1 MYYLIETKDQLNRF
15 FKDEDNECYLQFIT
29 NNDEVHP
36 KLQSLCALYIYSF
49 SKEKGFIINL
59 NHPEAFELNLP
70 LNYLKSYTNIFVKEK
85 TKALLHLPQL
95 PYTDIQSIYYLL
107 KNEPLDPLPKTAAHT
122 FYERKFGANNVNKII
137 PIAKH
142 YEALTQEF
150 TALNP
155 YIINY
160 KSEESNKWYNEI
172 LTPTLTKMV
181 SEGFKVNSNFKKY
194 FDINEKFSIKEDKIY
209 GWYNFCTTTGRP
221 TNNFN
226 KINFSALKHDSGE
239 RDSFEADNDILI
251 EMDYEGYHP
260 RIIAYLVGH
269 NINSKESVHTQL
281 AKMYFETEEIDSEMY
296 KKSKELT
303 FQQMYGGISKKYLKH
318 EYFNKTQKFIDAL
331 WDEFNER
338 GFVKTPIARRR
349 LLKGNYKNITPQK
362 LFNYYIQAFETEY
375 NITLLSRIFEF
386 LEDKKTKMVL
396 YVYDSMLFD
405 FSLEDGK
412 ETLQFLKKIIS
423 SDFPIKLKKGNTY
436 SSLKAP

>member
-15 FKDEDNECYLQFIT
+15 FKDEGDECYLQFIT

-49 SKEKGFIINL
+49 NKEKGFIINL
-59 NHPEAFELNLP
+59 NHPEAFKLDLP

-95 PYTDIQSIYYLL
+95 PYTDIQSIFYLL
-107 KNEPLDPLPKTAAHT
+107 KNEPLDPLPKTAAHI

-137 PIAKH
+137 PLAKH

-150 TALNP
+150 TALHP

-160 KSEESNKWYNEI
+160 KSEDSNKWYNDI
-172 LTPTLTKMV
+172 LTPTLAKMV
-181 SEGFKVNSNFKKY
+181 SEGIKINGSFQKHFE
-194 FDINEKFSIKEDKIY
+194 INEKFSIKDDKIY

-239 RDSFEADNDILI
+239 RDAFEANNDVLV

-260 RIIAYLVGH
+260 RIIAYLISH
-269 NINSKESVHTQL
+269 FIDDKESVHTQL
-281 AKMYFETEEIDSEMY
+281 AKMYFETEEIDAEMY

-331 WDEFNER
+331 WDEFNEK
-338 GFVKTPIARRR
+338 GYVKTLIARRR

-375 NITLLSRIFEF
+375 NITLLSRIFKF
-386 LEDKKTKMVL
+386 LEDKKSKMVL

-412 ETLQFLKKIIS
+412 ETLQSLKKLIS
-423 SDFPIKLKKGNTY
+423 SDFPIKLKKGNIY
-436 SSLKAP
+436 SSLEAL

>member
-15 FKDEDNECYLQFIT
+15 FKDEGNECYLQFIT

-49 SKEKGFIINL
+49 SKEKGFVINL
-59 NHPEAFELNLP
+59 NHPEAFKLDLP
-70 LNYLKSYTNIFVKEK
+70 LDYLKSYRNIFVKEK
-85 TKALLHLPQL
+85 TKALLYLPQF
-95 PYTDIQSIYYLL
+95 PYTDIQSIFYLL
-107 KNEPLDPLPKTAAHT
+107 KNEPLDPLPKTAAHI

-137 PIAKH
+137 PLAKH

-150 TALNP
+150 TALHP

-160 KSEESNKWYNEI
+160 KSEDSNKWYNEI

-181 SEGFKVNSNFKKY
+181 SEGLKINHNFQKH
-194 FDINEKFSIKEDKIY
+194 FDIKESFSIKNNKIY

-260 RIIAYLVGH
+260 RIIAHLIGH
-269 NINSKESVHTQL
+269 HIDNKESVHTQL

-331 WDEFNER
+331 WDEFNEK
-338 GFVKTPIARRR
+338 GYVKTAIARRR

-375 NITLLSRIFEF
+375 NITLLSRIFKF
-386 LEDKKTKMVL
+386 LEGKKTKMVL

-412 ETLQFLKKIIS
+412 ETLQSLNKLVS
-423 SDFPIKLKKGNTY
+423 SDFPIKLKRGSTY
-436 SSLKAP
+436 SSLKAL

>member
-1 MYYLIETKDQLNRF
+1 MYYLIETQDQLERF
-15 FKDEDNECYLQFIT
+15 FNDEGNECYLQFIT
-29 NNDEVHP
+29 NNDGVHP

-59 NHPEAFELNLP
+59 NHPEAFELDLP

-85 TKALLHLPQL
+85 TKALLYLPQL
-95 PYTDIQSIYYLL
+95 PYTDIQSIFYLL
-107 KNEPLDPLPKTAAHT
+107 KNEPLDSLPKTAAHI
-122 FYERKFGANNVNKII
+122 FYERKFSSNNVNKII
-137 PIAKH
+137 PLAKH

-150 TALNP
+150 TALYP

-172 LTPTLTKMV
+172 LTPTLAKMA
-181 SEGFKVNSNFKKY
+181 SEGFKINKNFQKH

-260 RIIAYLVGH
+260 RIIAYLAGY
-269 NINSKESVHTQL
+269 NINDKESVHTQL
-281 AKMYFETEEIDSEMY
+281 AKMYFETEEIDAEMY

-318 EYFNKTQKFIDAL
+318 EYFNKTQKFIDNL
-331 WDEFNER
+331 WEEFNEK
-338 GFVKTPIARRR
+338 GYVKTLIARRR
-349 LLKGNYKNITPQK
+349 LLKDNYKNITPQK

-375 NITLLSRIFEF
+375 NITLLSRIFKF
-386 LEDKKTKMVL
+386 LEDKKSKMVL

-412 ETLQFLKKIIS
+412 ETLQSLKKLIS
-423 SDFPIKLKKGNTY
+423 SDFPIKIKKGNIY

>member
-1 MYYLIETKDQLNRF
+1 MYYLIETKNQLNRF
-15 FKDEDNECYLQFIT
+15 FKDEGNECYLQFIT

-36 KLQSLCALYIYSF
+36 KLQSICALYIYSF
-49 SKEKGFIINL
+49 SKEKGFIVNL
-59 NHPEAFELNLP
+59 NHPEAFELSLP
-70 LNYLKSYTNIFVKEK
+70 LDYLKSYTNIFVKEK
-85 TKALLHLPQL
+85 TKALLLLPQL

-137 PIAKH
+137 PITKH

-150 TALNP
+150 NALHP

-194 FDINEKFSIKEDKIY
+194 FDINEKFNIKEDKIY

-318 EYFNKTQKFIDAL
+318 EYFNKTQKFIDNL
-331 WDEFNER
+331 WGEFNEK
-338 GFVKTPIARRR
+338 GYVKTLIARRR

-375 NITLLSRIFEF
+375 NITLLSRIFKF
-386 LEDKKTKMVL
+386 LEGKKTKMVL

-412 ETLQFLKKIIS
+412 ETLQSLNKLVS
-423 SDFPIKLKKGNTY
+423 SDFPIKLKRGSTY
-436 SSLKAP
+436 SSLKAL

>member
-1 MYYLIETKDQLNRF
+1 MHYLIETEDQLKRF
-15 FKDEDNECYLQFIT
+15 FKDEGNECYLQFIT
-29 NNDEVHP
+29 NNDGVHP

-49 SKEKGFIINL
+49 SKEKGFIINI

-70 LNYLKSYTNIFVKEK
+70 LDYLKSYTNIFVKEK
-85 TKALLHLPQL
+85 IKALLHLPHL
-95 PYTDIQSIYYLL
+95 PYTDIQSIFYLL
-107 KNEPLDPLPKTAAHT
+107 KNEPLPPLPKTGAHT

-155 YIINY
+155 YVSNY

-172 LTPTLTKMV
+172 LTPTLAKMV
-181 SEGFKVNSNFKKY
+181 SEGFKINDNFQKH
-194 FDINEKFSIKEDKIY
+194 FEINEKFSIEEGKIY

-239 RDSFEADNDILI
+239 RDSFEADNDILV

-260 RIIAYLVGH
+260 RIIAHLIGH
-269 NINSKESVHTQL
+269 FIDPKESVHTQL
-281 AKMYFETEEIDSEMY
+281 AKMYFETEEVDSEMY
-296 KKSKELT
+296 KRSKELT

-318 EYFNKTQKFIDAL
+318 EYFNKTQKFIDNL
-331 WDEFNER
+331 WEEFNER
-338 GFVKTPIARRR
+338 GFVKTPISRRR

-375 NITLLSRIFEF
+375 NITLLSRIFHF
-386 LEDKKTKMVL
+386 LKDKKTKMVL

-412 ETLQFLKKIIS
+412 EALQSLRKLIS
-423 SDFPIKLKKGNTY
+423 SDFPVKLKRGSIY
-436 SSLKAP
+436 SSLKAS